1 MKLLP
6 VELLYCVRDFLE
18 PFDQINMNCALKMNI
33 PIKNLKQAVENFSS
47 NGNLQ
52 LILYKIITIERRTD
66 HFNLLKDVFE
76 IIKHEQV
83 CWRNCDLNFKFN
95 FSKGEPLITQ
105 NSEYNYDIFCLN
117 NKLKYYLVKYLQF
130 EPTQDQVLS
139 FSVKCNVR
147 HILQRS
153 H

>member
-6 VELLYCVRDFLE
+6 VELLYCVGEFLE

-33 PIKNLKQAVENFSS
+33 PIRNLKQAVENFSS

-105 NSEYNYDIFCLN
+105 NSEYNYDIFCKNPILLE
-117 NKLKYYLVKYLQF
+117 KVLVKYF
-130 EPTQDQVLS
+130 EFEIIKEQILNFQ
-139 FSVKCNVR
+139 VKCNIKYIPR
-147 HILQRS
+147 GH
-153 H
+153 